1 MTDEELLVSLKANI
15 TGNRTKDRV
24 FLVDAYKIA
33 LKNQFSAPVL
43 QFLEKSIDASL
54 PVSDKR
60 FTKDMKDDQEFWIN
74 FLFSQALGYGEK
86 VEAERALVYMNFLIN
101 ETENESPRKF
111 DNKNT
116 YFYFNEPLEEQLLVN
131 ILNFRQQV
139 RYAEYNYAA
148 FYHLYARILFDL
160 DREMEAIGFLGVA
173 NSWNP
178 TDAAIMFDI
187 CYFYKEKK
195 VADRL
200 LFLAQWMMHFVFDKE
215 SIGDGLRLVGYGYFL
230 NGKYERAYACYYES
244 LRYGGDTHGSSAE
257 IKAILQAMNVH
268 DTYDISKREL
278 NELFLG
284 EKFVPGPSI
293 QGFNTLKSTAKKMYE
308 AEEYADAIRYAEKY
322 LILKND
328 SSLVKLV
335 ARAKLHLN

>member
-33 LKNQFSAPVL
+33 VKNQFSSPVI
-43 QFLEKSIDASL
+43 QFLESSLDQSL
-54 PVSDKR
+54 PLSDKR
-60 FTKDMKDDQEFWIN
+60 FTKDMKDDQEFWIH
-74 FLFSQALGYGEK
+74 FLFTQATTYGEK
-86 VEAERALVYMNFLIN
+86 LAPERALVYMNLLIN

-116 YFYFNEPLEEQLLVN
+116 YFYFSEPLEEHLLVN
-131 ILNFRQQV
+131 ILNFRNQV

-178 TDAAIMFDI
+178 TDPAIMFDI

-200 LFLAQWMMHFVFDKE
+200 LFLGQWLMNFVFDKE
-215 SIGDGLRLVGYGYFL
+215 MIGDALRLVGYGYFL
-230 NGKYERAYACYYES
+230 NGKYEKAYACYYES
-244 LRYGGDTHGSSAE
+244 LRYGGDIRGSSAE
-257 IKAILQAMNVH
+257 IKSILNAMNVH
-268 DTYDISKREL
+268 DTYDLSKKEL
-278 NELFLG
+278 SELFLG
-284 EKFVPGPSI
+284 EKFFPGPSTN
-293 QGFNTLKSTAKKMYE
+293 GFNALRSAAKKMYE
-308 AEEYADAIRYAEKY
+308 SEEWVDAIRYAEKY
-322 LILKND
+322 LAIKND
-328 SSLVKLV
+328 NNLVKLV
-335 ARAKLHLN
+335 NRAKTHLN